1 MMARGFF
8 LVMDSVGI
16 GGAKDAAEFGD
27 EGANTLGHIAEC
39 CANGEADRAGL
50 RQGPLTIPN
59 MNRLGLGRAAE
70 AASGA
75 YPAGLEHVAEPEAI
89 WGFARERSRGK
100 DTTTGH
106 WELAGCPLREAWGYF
121 PAEEPAFPAE
131 LTEALIAQAGL
142 PGILGNTH
150 ASGTAI
156 IAELGEEHVKTGKPI
171 CYTSA
176 DSVFQIAAHEEAF
189 GLERLYETCRI
200 ARKLCDPYR
209 IGRVIA
215 RPFKGDGAESFAR
228 TGNRRDFSVPPP
240 ARTLL
245 DEAKEAGRDV
255 WAIGKISDIFAG
267 HGVTQTLKAPENES
281 QFDKTLEAAR
291 AAKDGDLIVTNFIDF
306 DQIYGHRRDT
316 AGYAA
321 ALEAFDR
328 RLPELFALL
337 KPGDLVILTA
347 DHGNDPTWTGTDHT
361 RETVPVLAFGPG
373 IEGRRAGELSTYA
386 DVGQTLSAHLAL
398 PPLAAGASLI

>member
-1 MMARGFF
+1 MARGFF

-27 EGANTLGHIAEC
+27 EGANTLGHIAER

-75 YPAGLEHVAEPEAI
+75 YPAGVERVAEPEAI

-121 PAEEPAFPAE
+121 PTSEPAFPAE
-131 LTEALIAQAGL
+131 LTQALIAEAGL

-215 RPFKGDGAESFAR
+215 RPFTGDSAETFAR

-267 HGVTQTLKAPENES
+267 HGVTHTLKAPENES

-306 DQIYGHRRDT
+306 DQIFGHRRDP

-347 DHGNDPTWTGTDHT
+347 DHGNDPTWVGTDHT

-373 IEGRRAGELSTYA
+373 IEGRPAGELSTYA

>member
-1 MMARGFF
+1 MARGFF

-27 EGANTLGHIAEC
+27 EGANTLGHIAER

-50 RQGPLTIPN
+50 RQGPLIIPN

-75 YPAGLEHVAEPEAI
+75 YPAGVERVAEPEAI

-121 PAEEPAFPAE
+121 PAEEPAFPAK
-131 LTEALIAQAGL
+131 LTEALIAEAGL

-215 RPFKGDGAESFAR
+215 RPFTGDSAETFAR

-267 HGVTQTLKAPENES
+267 YGVTQTLKAPENES

-306 DQIYGHRRDT
+306 DQIFGHRRDP

-347 DHGNDPTWTGTDHT
+347 DHGNDPTWVGTDHT

-373 IEGRRAGELSTYA
+373 IEGRPAGELSTYA